1 MPNQMGPN
9 QLKQQQQML
18 LHFAF
23 VIQITHTEFT
33 KYAAGKQERYK
44 QQNGKKENLFTTLN
58 ENNEKT
64 SNVMCVLKMS
74 SFRCVSF
81 I

>member
-1 MPNQMGPN
+1 MPNEMGPN

-44 QQNGKKENLFTTLN
+44 QQNGEKKRTYLQH
-58 ENNEKT
+58 
-64 SNVMCVLKMS
+64 
-74 SFRCVSF
+74 
-81 I
+81 